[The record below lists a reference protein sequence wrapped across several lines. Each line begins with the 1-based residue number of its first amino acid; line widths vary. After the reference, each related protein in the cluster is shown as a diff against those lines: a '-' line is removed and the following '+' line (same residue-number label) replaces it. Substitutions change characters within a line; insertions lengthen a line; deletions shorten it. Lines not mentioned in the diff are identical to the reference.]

1 MVDDKAQVDQ
11 DWCIGCGV
19 CAIQCPANVISI
31 MRRFENKGPKD
42 FEKLHQQIK
51 TEKGL

>member
-1 MVDDKAQVDQ
+1 MVEDKPRVDQ

-19 CAIQCPANVISI
+19 CAIQCPADVISI
-31 MRRFENKGPKD
+31 KRRIENKGPQD
-42 FEKLHQQIK
+42 FAQLHQQIK